1 MKLHEGKKKTNNSNK
16 TSSSYG
22 QSKDLQSQC
31 YQNQK
36 ENKLKVRTV
45 QLFFMFW
52 VLTNR
57 FQHLWWI
64 IHSFLAN
71 LTEGAINEFS
81 EQQEV
86 EIISCNV

>member
-1 MKLHEGKKKTNNSNK
+1 MLFYFLFFLCQVYFLLEKKMKLHEGKKKKTNK

-57 FQHLWWI
+57 F
-64 IHSFLAN
+64 
-71 LTEGAINEFS
+71 
-81 EQQEV
+81 
-86 EIISCNV
+86 

>member
-1 MKLHEGKKKTNNSNK
+1 MLFYFLFFLCQVYFLLEKKMKLHEGKKKNNK

-57 FQHLWWI
+57 F
-64 IHSFLAN
+64 
-71 LTEGAINEFS
+71 
-81 EQQEV
+81 
-86 EIISCNV
+86 